1 MTSSVPASPTAP
13 SQPVVG
19 IIMGSDS
26 DLPTMQGAIAICQ
39 QFDIAHEVE
48 IVSAH
53 RTPLRMVEYAQTAHQ
68 RGLKVIIAGA
78 GGAAHLPGMVAA
90 LTPLPVIGVPVQTR
104 TLQGVDSLYSIV
116 QMPAGI
122 PVATVAIGN
131 ATNAGLLAVQM
142 LASHDMKL
150 LQAVQAYRQGLEQ
163 MVQDKQNRLNALGVD
178 AYLKSTA
185 SRH

>member
-1 MTSSVPASPTAP
+1 MT
-13 SQPVVG
+13 QPLIG

-26 DLPTMQGAIAICQ
+26 DLPTMQAAIAVCEE
-39 QFDIAHEVE
+39 FNVPCEVE

-53 RTPLRMVEYAQTAHQ
+53 RTPERMVEYAKQAHT

-78 GGAAHLPGMVAA
+78 GGAAHLPGMVASMTA
-90 LTPLPVIGVPVQTR
+90 LPVIGVPVQTK

-131 ATNAGLLAVQM
+131 AKNAGLLAVQI
-142 LASHDMKL
+142 LASHNPEL
-150 LQAVQAYRQGLEQ
+150 LTKVQAYRQSLAD
-163 MVQDKQNRLNALGVD
+163 MVRDKQARLSELGYQR
-178 AYLKSTA
+178 YLNEG
-185 SRH
+185 